1 MRDLAKVFDAVVED
15 KIRTIPG
22 KARLI
27 ETAKE
32 RGRLLAIRGRFD
44 YVEKVVPYCYAAEKR
59 LAGSS
64 GPPPDIAG
72 FDVVWVGCPGK
83 LKRRRWEE
91 PLRRLL
97 AAGGIL
103 VTTDW
108 GLTNLIQV
116 LFPGTIERAGEA
128 SGTFPLRVRSPHH
141 PLLEGIA
148 SCTGTPWMV
157 EAASHR
163 IGIRDPKRVEVILD
177 APQMGEPSAVLVA
190 FGVGPGLVVHA
201 ISHFHLQGSEKS
213 GEYVSAY
220 LLTNVMDEAMRRK
233 HPRPDALVE
242 SVVGSR
248 VKVVASRAGV
258 PTAGQ
263 PARIR
268 VLPRD

>member
-1 MRDLAKVFDAVVED
+1 MSDLTKVFDAVIQD

-27 ETAKE
+27 QAAKE
-32 RGRLLAIRGRFD
+32 RGRLLAVRGRFD
-44 YVEKVVPYCYAAEKR
+44 YVEKIVPHCYAAEKR
-59 LAGSS
+59 LVSFAE
-64 GPPPDIAG
+64 PPPDLAE

-83 LKRRRWEE
+83 LKLRLWEA
-91 PLRRLL
+91 PLRQLL
-97 AAGGIL
+97 AAGGVL

-108 GLTNLIQV
+108 GLTNLVQL
-116 LFPGTIERAGEA
+116 LFPGTIEHAGEA
-128 SGTFPLRVRSPHH
+128 NGTFPLRVRSPHH

-148 SCTGTPWMV
+148 SCAGTPWV
-157 EAASHR
+157 IESASHR
-163 IGIRDPKRVEVILD
+163 IGIRDPNRVEVILD

-201 ISHFHLQGSEKS
+201 ISHFHLQGSEES

-233 HPRPDALVE
+233 HTRLEVPGTSDTR
-242 SVVGSR
+242 SR
-248 VKVVASRAGV
+248 VRIVATRAGALSTDQ
-258 PTAGQ
+258 PT
-263 PARIR
+263 RIR